1 MEKTKMRYKDK
12 KELLLTYLKRGY
24 TINNIVALRELAI
37 NSAQLYFLIYSLRK
51 EGWGIRSAF
60 KKSKYAPVSYKEYEL
75 DPNWRLASETQ
86 KREELAKSK
95 KQSRTPKVLR
105 AEDLRIGMLITDLCA
120 KQNAKGKIVA
130 IYADGYIT
138 YEDTQTG
145 EYVDTL
151 ISKIKRV

>member
-1 MEKTKMRYKDK
+1 M
-12 KELLLTYLKRGY
+12 
-24 TINNIVALRELAI
+24 
-37 NSAQLYFLIYSLRK
+37 
-51 EGWGIRSAF
+51 
-60 KKSKYAPVSYKEYEL
+60 
-75 DPNWRLASETQ
+75 
-86 KREELAKSK
+86 
-95 KQSRTPKVLR
+95 LR
-105 AEDLRIGMLITDLCA
+105 AEDLRIGMLITDLCT

>member
-1 MEKTKMRYKDK
+1 MEKTKMTYKDK
-12 KELLLTYLKRGY
+12 KELLLKYLKRGY
-24 TINNIVALRELAI
+24 TVNNIVALRELAI
-37 NSAQLYFLIYSLRK
+37 NSAQLYFLIHSLNK
-51 EGWGIRSAF
+51 EVIRSVF
-60 KKSKYAPVSYKEYEL
+60 KKSKYAPVSYKEYRL
-75 DPNWRLASETQ
+75 DPNWQLASETE

-95 KQSRTPKVLR
+95 KQRRSPKVLT
-105 AEDLRIGMLITDLCA
+105 AQDLRIGMLIIDLCTR
-120 KQNAKGKIVA
+120 QNAKGKIVA